1 MINWNKTYL
10 NAIEEMQKKIRKKLI
25 KRLENFGEIE
35 LVAALERSITILN

>member
-1 MINWNKTYL
+1 MRW
-10 NAIEEMQKKIRKKLI
+10 KKCKKKSEKKLI